1 MGGLQLL
8 QESSYKGFNVLKCHS
23 IQKRIEKAGQL
34 ENVQAFLSA
43 LLIKTSALMGID
55 TQSGII
61 QIFVS
66 EIIECYKHESIEDIQ
81 QAMIR
86 GRRGEFEKTH
96 AKRGSL
102 SMELI
107 DGWIKAVLSE
117 KSRIR
122 EDFKRQESKLL
133 QEDQSLL
140 ELDYGAYK
148 DRQEKAKKHIQE
160 MKDKFN
166 IQSLDRIK
174 QIETNK
180 KIQQGKQIIKKY
192 GGSK

>member
-1 MGGLQLL
+1 LGGLQLL
-8 QESSYKGFNVLKCHS
+8 QESSYKGYNILKCHS
-23 IQKRIEKAGQL
+23 INTRIQKAEQL
-34 ENVQAFLSA
+34 EQVQAFLSA
-43 LLIKTSALMGID
+43 LLFKTSTLMGID

-61 QIFVS
+61 QMFVA
-66 EIIECYKHESIEDIQ
+66 EIMECYKHESIEDIQ

-96 AKRGSL
+96 AKRGAL

-117 KSRIR
+117 KARIR

-133 QEDQSLL
+133 QESENVL
-140 ELDYGAYK
+140 EVDYEAYK
-148 DRQEKAKKHIQE
+148 DRQEKTKNHMQE
-160 MKDKFN
+160 MMDKFN
-166 IQSLDRIK
+166 IRNPERIK
-174 QIETNK
+174 QIENNK
-180 KIQQGKQIIKKY
+180 KVQQGKQIIKKY